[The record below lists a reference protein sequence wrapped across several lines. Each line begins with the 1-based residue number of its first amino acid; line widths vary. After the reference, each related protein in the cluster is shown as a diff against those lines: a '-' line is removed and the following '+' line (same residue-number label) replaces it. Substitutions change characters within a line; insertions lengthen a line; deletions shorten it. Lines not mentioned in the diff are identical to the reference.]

1 MVKERLASGMMKWF
15 PKAVQHLLYHVP
27 TFIPPAEADSL
38 SVLALKANFFLK
50 ALSQNNIS
58 LRIVVTVAKAK
69 ELIKT

>member
-27 TFIPPAEADSL
+27 TFIPRAEADSL

-58 LRIVVTVAKAK
+58 LRIVVTVAMAK
-69 ELIKT
+69 EIIKT